1 MKMYDPLKK
10 DSFEMQFGFKSPN
23 WRPKSTKEYVKIKD
37 INFLFLIMF
46 MKIGL
51 QFVSHVYIIL
61 NQQEHVKTVV
71 VL

>member
-37 INFLFLIMF
+37 R
-46 MKIGL
+46 KR
-51 QFVSHVYIIL
+51 
-61 NQQEHVKTVV
+61 E
-71 VL
+71 